1 MKRFIHFCLMLLILG
16 NCSLVVVGQD
26 YIKYYQLV
34 REAEQLYDSGE
45 YLKSGQKYSE
55 AFIAQGNKGTMDD
68 RYNAACCWALAG
80 ELDSSFVQLFKI
92 ANGNFKEY
100 DNLLADTDFQPLYQD
115 PRWTEVVEIVKTNK
129 EKAEANLDKKLVAI
143 LDTIYMTDQKYRL
156 QIDSVGNEYGWL
168 STELESFTKVIDI
181 KIREIDSVNLIKV
194 EEILDKY
201 GWLGAD
207 IVGEQGNITLWLVI
221 QHSDLA
227 VQEKYLPMMREAV
240 KNGKAPASHLAYL
253 EDRVAIRQGRKQ
265 IYGSQIGGDPET
277 GICYVLPL
285 EDPDNVDK
293 RRTEVGLPPLSEYVI
308 QYQINW
314 DVEQYK
320 KDLPGIEEME
330 KAKQK

>member
-1 MKRFIHFCLMLLILG
+1 MKAKILFCLMLLIWG
-16 NCSLVVVGQD
+16 NCSLLSGQD
-26 YIKYYQLV
+26 YIKFYQLIG
-34 REAEQLYDSGE
+34 EAEQLYDSSE
-45 YLKSGQKYSE
+45 YLLSGQKYSE
-55 AFIAQGNKGTMDD
+55 AFIVLGNKGTMGD
-68 RYNAACCWALAG
+68 RYNAACSWALAG
-80 ELDSSFVQLFKI
+80 EKDSSFIQLFKI

-100 DNLLADTDFQPLYQD
+100 DYMVADKDFTSLYQD
-115 PRWTEVVEIVKTNK
+115 PRWAKVVEIVKINK
-129 EKAEANLDKKLVAI
+129 EKAEANLDKNLVAI
-143 LDTIYMTDQKYRL
+143 LDTIYLTDQKYRL
-156 QIDSVGNEYGWL
+156 QIDSVGNEYGWESL
-168 STELESFTKVIDI
+168 ELESFTKVIEI

-194 EEILDKY
+194 EEIIDKY

-207 IVGEQGNITLWLVI
+207 VIGEQGNITLWLVI

-240 KNGKAPASHLAYL
+240 KNGNAPASHLAYL

-277 GICYVLPL
+277 HICYVLPL

-293 RRTEVGLPPLSEYVI
+293 RRAEVGLPPLSEYVI
-308 QYQINW
+308 QYQIKW

-320 KDLPGIEEME
+320 RDLPKIEAME